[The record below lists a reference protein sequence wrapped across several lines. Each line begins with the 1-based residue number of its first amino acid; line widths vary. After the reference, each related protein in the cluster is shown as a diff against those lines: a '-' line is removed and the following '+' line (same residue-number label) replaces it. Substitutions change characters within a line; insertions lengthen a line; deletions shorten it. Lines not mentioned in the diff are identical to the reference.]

1 MTPWTVACQAPLFM
15 EFPRQEYWSGLP
27 FSTPGDLPD
36 PGIEPVSLVSPA
48 LQVDSLPDEPPGK
61 PRKYTEEAKLAFWLL
76 NEERISDP
84 KERERERASLLLHML
99 FLLILRNLS
108 NKKIFYLLGCNRS

>member
-1 MTPWTVACQAPLFM
+1 MGM
-15 EFPRQEYWSGLP
+15 SRQEYWSELP
-27 FSTPGDLPD
+27 CPSPGDLPD

-48 LQVDSLPDEPPGK
+48 LQVDSLPHEPPGK

-108 NKKIFYLLGCNRS
+108 NKKIFYLLGYNRS